1 MAQSSRTPLPVV
13 VLISGSGSNLQAII
27 DAERRREI
35 EIEIKAV
42 ISNRPGV
49 LGLERAERAGI
60 ETRVI
65 DHKEYAD
72 RRSFD
77 TALAQ
82 AIDRY
87 QPGLVVL
94 AGFMRILTPE
104 FVEHYLGRMLN
115 IHPSLLPSFQGL
127 NTHQRALDAG
137 VAEHG
142 VSVHFVT
149 PELDGG
155 PVVARASVPV
165 RADDSAETLA
175 ARVLKEEHRIYP
187 EAIGLFASGRLTLK
201 NSEALLDGHPIA
213 QLRPVV
219 E

>member
-1 MAQSSRTPLPVV
+1 MSRKPTRPLAVV
-13 VLISGSGSNLQAII
+13 ILISGSGSNLQAII
-27 DAERRREI
+27 DTLHGREI
-35 EIEIKAV
+35 DIKAV

-49 LGLERAERAGI
+49 LGLERAQKVGI
-60 ETRVI
+60 ETHVV
-65 DHKEYAD
+65 DHKGFTD

-82 AIDRY
+82 VIDRY

-115 IHPSLLPSFQGL
+115 IHPSLLPNFQGL
-127 NTHQRALDAG
+127 NTHQRAIDAG
-137 VAEHG
+137 MKEHG

-155 PVVARASVPV
+155 PVVVRAKVPIH
-165 RADDSAETLA
+165 ADDSAETLA
-175 ARVLKEEHRIYP
+175 TRVLKEEHRIYP
-187 EAIGLFASGRLTLK
+187 EAIGLFAADRLRLQD
-201 NSEALLDGHPIA
+201 NVALLDGHPIA
-213 QLRPVV
+213 QLAAA